1 MDWNQISF
9 EVNKNKVD
17 LVSEVL
23 TGLGSISISYFDALN
38 NAIFE
43 PPVGETP
50 LWESVRITALF
61 SSEINKQF
69 ITDSILEI
77 CNINVLDTL
86 ELKDRV
92 WEEECQKNFPSMQF
106 GKKLWVRPSWD
117 SLFELPSDA
126 VIINMDPG
134 LAFGTGTHQTTSLCL
149 EFLDENPP
157 KGLDVIDFGCG
168 TGILAIAAA
177 KLGANSILAIDNDPQ
192 ALISSQE
199 NAVNNNCESVIHTI
213 HSMEND
219 EYRNCDLLIANIL
232 ANPLME
238 LEPLFSGLLNPNGTL
253 LLSGILKDQLERLLD
268 CYSDK
273 FMDFELANM
282 DEWFRVKAKK
292 RQPIRIKSVSYTHLT
307 LPTICSV

>member
-50 LWESVRITALF
+50 LWESVRIKALF

-292 RQPIRIKSVSYTHLT
+292 RQPIRIK
-307 LPTICSV
+307 